1 MNRPAQLTARTRR
14 VDRDVDLLAVAG
26 ADGMLFERGRSGLA
40 GRGVAARIPWTAGD
54 PAAAAR
60 AAADA
65 LATIGI
71 DDQVGLPGCGP
82 VAFGALPFEPGAPAE
97 LLVPEVVV
105 GRSDDGTRWLT
116 TITPTDAP
124 DPTAHAAGRGA
135 GPRGT
140 NAPDGP
146 DDPAGTGS
154 DRPVPSAG
162 RNRPGDAGIEARSG
176 DEALAALLST
186 GDQSTGDPPA
196 GSADRAAT
204 GGPRR
209 RPHDIWTAPG
219 ASPQSFTV
227 EATMAPED
235 WCALVERA
243 TKMLAGE
250 PPGALSK
257 VVLAR
262 EIVVGTDRPLDR
274 LAVLQR
280 LRAAYPGCHLL
291 SVDGLVGA
299 SPELLVSRTG
309 DTVRSHPL
317 AGTAPRGG
325 DPATDQ
331 RLAASLLA
339 STKDRE
345 EHQITIDM
353 VHDTLVGWCSYLD
366 YEAEPS
372 ILAVANVQHLATL
385 VEGRLSR
392 PAPSVLELVAALHP
406 TPAVAGWPRRPAVD
420 WIVAHEGFDRGRYA
434 GTVGWADAAGNGTW
448 AVAVR
453 CAEVTGTS
461 ARVIAGNGI
470 VADSDPVAE
479 LAETQA
485 KLQALLSAIVRP

>member
-1 MNRPAQLTARTRR
+1 MLAR
-14 VDRDVDLLAVAG
+14 
-26 ADGMLFERGRSGLA
+26 
-40 GRGVAARIPWTAGD
+40 
-54 PAAAAR
+54 
-60 AAADA
+60 
-65 LATIGI
+65 
-71 DDQVGLPGCGP
+71 Q
-82 VAFGALPFEPGAPAE
+82 
-97 LLVPEVVV
+97 
-105 GRSDDGTRWLT
+105 
-116 TITPTDAP
+116 
-124 DPTAHAAGRGA
+124 
-135 GPRGT
+135 
-140 NAPDGP
+140 
-146 DDPAGTGS
+146 
-154 DRPVPSAG
+154 
-162 RNRPGDAGIEARSG
+162 
-176 DEALAALLST
+176 
-186 GDQSTGDPPA
+186 
-196 GSADRAAT
+196 
-204 GGPRR
+204 
-209 RPHDIWTAPG
+209 
-219 ASPQSFTV
+219 
-227 EATMAPED
+227 
-235 WCALVERA
+235 
-243 TKMLAGE
+243 MLAGQAS
-250 PPGALSK
+250 GDLAK

-274 LAVLQR
+274 SAVLQR
-280 LRAAYPGCHLL
+280 LRSAYPGCHLL

-299 SPELLVSRTG
+299 SPELLVSRSG

-406 TPAVAGWPRRPAVD
+406 TPAVAGWPREPAVD

-453 CAEVTGTS
+453 CAEVLGTT
-461 ARVIAGNGI
+461 ARVFAGNGI
-470 VADSDPVAE
+470 VADSDPHAE

-485 KLQALLSAIVRP
+485 KLQALLSTIVRP

>member
-1 MNRPAQLTARTRR
+1 VARTRQL
-14 VDRDVDLLAVAG
+14 DRDVDLLAVAG
-26 ADGMLFERGRSGLA
+26 ADGVVFERGRSGLA
-40 GRGVAARIPWTAGD
+40 GRGVALRIPWPGGD
-54 PAAAAR
+54 PSAAAR
-60 AAADA
+60 SAAEA
-65 LATIGI
+65 LAAIET
-71 DDQVGLPGCGP
+71 DDQVGQPGCGP
-82 VAFGALPFEPGAPAE
+82 VAFGALPFVPGAPSE

-105 GRSDDGTRWLT
+105 GRADDGTRWLT
-116 TITPTDAP
+116 TIGAADAP
-124 DPTAHAAGRGA
+124 ASDAPPDTVVTALTTRTATTDQDRHADPGRTGDGGA
-135 GPRGT
+135 V
-140 NAPDGP
+140 AE
-146 DDPAGTGS
+146 PADS
-154 DRPVPSAG
+154 ADRPGA
-162 RNRPGDAGIEARSG
+162 AARSG
-176 DEALAALLST
+176 HAGPGEASGRDDRSAA
-186 GDQSTGDPPA
+186 GPAGIWA
-196 GSADRAAT
+196 GSA
-204 GGPRR
+204 
-209 RPHDIWTAPG
+209 
-219 ASPQSFTV
+219 ASPQRFTV
-227 EATMAPED
+227 EATMPPED

-243 TKMLAGE
+243 TKVLAGD
-250 PPGALSK
+250 PATLSK

-274 LAVLQR
+274 SAVLRR

-299 SPELLVSRTG
+299 SPELLVSRVG

-406 TPAVAGWPRRPAVD
+406 TPAVAGWPRDPAVA
-420 WIVAHEGFDRGRYA
+420 WIVANEGFDRGRYA

-453 CAEVTGTS
+453 CAEVDGTT

-470 VADSDPVAE
+470 VAHSDPLAE

-485 KLQALLSAIVRP
+485 KLQALLSSIVRP

>member
-1 MNRPAQLTARTRR
+1 MIARTRR
-14 VDRDVDLLAVAG
+14 LDRDVDLLAVAG
-26 ADGMLFERGRSGLA
+26 SDGLLFERSRSGLA

-60 AAADA
+60 SAAEA
-65 LATIGI
+65 LAAI
-71 DDQVGLPGCGP
+71 DADDEVGLLGCGP
-82 VAFGALPFEPGAPAE
+82 VAFGALPFVPGAPAE

-105 GRSDDGTRWLT
+105 GRADDGTRWVT
-116 TITPTDAP
+116 TIGPATDP
-124 DPTAHAAGRGA
+124 PE
-135 GPRGT
+135 
-140 NAPDGP
+140 DGP
-146 DDPAGTGS
+146 PDTVVAGLIGE
-154 DRPVPSAG
+154 RSAG
-162 RNRPGDAGIEARSG
+162 G
-176 DEALAALLST
+176 
-186 GDQSTGDPPA
+186 
-196 GSADRAAT
+196 
-204 GGPRR
+204 RR
-209 RPHDIWTAPG
+209 RPHEIWSAPG
-219 ASPQSFTV
+219 SSPQRFTV
-227 EATMAPED
+227 EATTAPED
-235 WCALVERA
+235 WCTLVERT
-243 TKMLAGE
+243 TKMLARQMLAGR
-250 PPGALSK
+250 PAGDLAK

-274 LAVLQR
+274 SAVLQR
-280 LRAAYPGCHLL
+280 LRSTYPGCHLL

-299 SPELLVSRTG
+299 SPELLVSRSG

-406 TPAVAGWPRRPAVD
+406 TPAVAGSPRAQAVD
-420 WIVAHEGFDRGRYA
+420 WIVAHEGFHRGRYA
-434 GTVGWADAAGNGTW
+434 GAVGWADGAGNGTW

-453 CAEVTGTS
+453 CAEIAGSS
-461 ARVIAGNGI
+461 ARVFAGNGI